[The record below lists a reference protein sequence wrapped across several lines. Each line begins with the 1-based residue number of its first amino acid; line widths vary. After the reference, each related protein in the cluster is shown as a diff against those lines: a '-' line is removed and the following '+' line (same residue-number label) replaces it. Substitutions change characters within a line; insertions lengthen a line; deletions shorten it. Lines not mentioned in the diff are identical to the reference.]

1 MDDLPPKRYTELWA
15 SGSLTIKQKQRKLA
29 NDVTLQDEQTFTGGS
44 KSSLDTHV
52 IGPSE

>member
-1 MDDLPPKRYTELWA
+1 MDDLPPKRSTEFWA

-44 KSSLDTHV
+44 KSSVDARV
-52 IGPSE
+52 IRPSE